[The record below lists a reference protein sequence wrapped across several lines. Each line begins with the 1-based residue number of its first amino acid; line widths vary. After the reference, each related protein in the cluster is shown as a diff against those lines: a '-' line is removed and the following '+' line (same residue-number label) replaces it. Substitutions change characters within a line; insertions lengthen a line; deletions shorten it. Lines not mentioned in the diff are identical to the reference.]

1 VEVKRSFERS
11 FRVSARPHISVRN
24 EFGDIRIRPWNKDEV
39 RMRVEIAARAREVD
53 RAKQLA
59 QDTDPDVQASRNQV
73 TIETRY
79 PGTGRS
85 GPVFLQSNY
94 DFDVPV
100 TSALHL
106 ENRFGD
112 IEVSG
117 VEGNVESVC
126 SHGDTR
132 LVGMKG
138 ELNVISE
145 NGGVSG
151 EDIAGPTRVQ
161 AQFGRVN
168 LQNVSGPTSV
178 HSRYAPV
185 VVKSAS
191 DRNEIRVS
199 CDSDDV
205 RVILPRG
212 ADPNIYVHTSLGKI
226 YSEIP
231 VEVRTVGN
239 SSTAQRTSASPQR
252 IDLSNSMGN
261 VAVTVA
267 GRGARGV
274 GPDRAKPV
282 PRRLKYEE
290 TNLAAG
296 SAVKIDNR
304 RGNIKITG
312 WNRNVL
318 GVAGTSIESPAAGT
332 RDAPERIEVRV
343 EQMPDGAQTAYISP
357 TAPSGADLDVKVP
370 ERTDLEI
377 VNSVGDVVID
387 SVTGRFVV
395 ANEAGN
401 VKVLTLK
408 PLHHDC
414 SLQTADGNISILI
427 PPGSDV
433 EIVAVAEDGSIDSAI
448 PLEGQVGRH
457 SSSVRGKL
465 GEGTARVELKAKH
478 GRIVIN

>member
-1 VEVKRSFERS
+1 
-11 FRVSARPHISVRN
+11 
-24 EFGDIRIRPWNKDEV
+24 
-39 RMRVEIAARAREVD
+39 MRVEIAARAREVEK
-53 RAKQLA
+53 AKQLA

-73 TIETRY
+73 TIGTRY
-79 PGTGRS
+79 PNTGRS
-85 GPVFLQSNY
+85 GPVFLQNNY
-94 DFDVPV
+94 DLDVPV
-100 TSALHL
+100 TSALRL

-117 VEGNVESVC
+117 VEGKVELVS

-132 LVGMKG
+132 LVRLKG

-151 EDIAGPTRVQ
+151 EDLAGPTRVQ

-205 RVILPRG
+205 RVILPPG

-252 IDLSNSMGN
+252 IDLSSSMGN

-267 GRGARGV
+267 GRGARV
-274 GPDRAKPV
+274 GSDRAEPV

-290 TNLAAG
+290 TNLASG
-296 SAVKIDNR
+296 SAVKIENR
-304 RGNIKITG
+304 RGDIKITG

-318 GVAGTSIESPAAGT
+318 GVAGTSIESGAAGT

-357 TAPSGADLDVKVP
+357 AAPSGADLDVKVP

-377 VNSVGDVVID
+377 VNNLGDVVID

-395 ANEAGN
+395 SNEAGN
-401 VKVLTLK
+401 IKVLSLK

-414 SLQTADGNISILI
+414 SLQTDDGNISILI

-433 EIVAVAEDGSIDSAI
+433 EIVATAEDGSIDSAI

-457 SSSVRGKL
+457 SSSVRGKV
-465 GEGTARVELKAKH
+465 GEGTTRVGLKAKH